1 MASFATRLR
10 GLRTRMGIRQR
21 DLAQALG
28 LAQTTIA
35 NYEQNTRFPDEEI
48 LHRIADYFQ
57 ISLDYLLG
65 RAEGEADPD
74 EGLGARGRRGDDG
87 LDGGGL
93 SSLARRYMDT
103 LLHGNREQAGRVVF
117 CAINS
122 GITVKEI
129 YLGLLEPA
137 LKEVGRLWSQ
147 GRVDVAQEHYFSGST
162 QVIMSQLYPFFPPVE
177 KRGLT
182 AVAAAAWGELHAIG
196 IRVVSDFLEMDGWDT
211 YHLGT
216 DIDNREVARSLRA
229 HRASLLVVSATMDEN
244 VDSVGE
250 LVRIVRADAEI
261 RRVKILVGGG
271 AFERRPDLWREI
283 GADGT
288 AGDAQGAVDEAI
300 RLLRLRSRSGRA

>member
-1 MASFATRLR
+1 M
-10 GLRTRMGIRQR
+10 GLRQR

-48 LHRIADYFQ
+48 LHRIADYFR

-65 RAEGEADPD
+65 RTEGETDSD
-74 EGLGARGRRGDDG
+74 EEPEVRSRRDDDE
-87 LDGGGL
+87 LYGGGL
-93 SSLARRYMDT
+93 SPLARRYMDT
-103 LLHGNREQAGRVVF
+103 LLLRSREQAGRLVF
-117 CAINS
+117 GAINS
-122 GITVKEI
+122 GIPVKEI
-129 YLGLLEPA
+129 YLGVLEPA
-137 LKEVGRLWSQ
+137 LREVGRLWSQ

-162 QVIMSQLYPFFPPVE
+162 QVIMSQLYPFFPPVG

-196 IRVVSDFLEMDGWDT
+196 VRIVSDFLEMDGWDT
-211 YHLGT
+211 YYLGT
-216 DIDNREVARSLRA
+216 NIDEGDVARSIRA

-244 VDSVGE
+244 VDSAGE
-250 LVRIVRADAEI
+250 LVRIVRADADI
-261 RRVKILVGGG
+261 RHVRILVGGG
-271 AFERRPDLWREI
+271 AFERRPDLWRGI

-300 RLLRLRSRSGRA
+300 RLLRARSRRA